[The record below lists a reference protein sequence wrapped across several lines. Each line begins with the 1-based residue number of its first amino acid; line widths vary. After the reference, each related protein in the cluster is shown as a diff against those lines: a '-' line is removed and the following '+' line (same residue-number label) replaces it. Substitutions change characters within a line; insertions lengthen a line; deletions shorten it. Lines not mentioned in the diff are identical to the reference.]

1 MTTLKFNQP
10 TLKTLDSF
18 LDSLLSDLPGTNS
31 NNNMNFPAVN
41 ICETP
46 DDYQLEFNVP
56 GRKKEDFKITV
67 DKNILTVSFEKNE
80 EQKEEKRQFI
90 KREFIT
96 QAFKRSFTLDEKI
109 NADNIDAKYENGI
122 LFLTLPK
129 KEEVKVLPKEISVK

>member
-1 MTTLKFNQP
+1 MTTVKFNQP
-10 TLKTLDSF
+10 NFNTLDSF
-18 LDSLLSDLPGTNS
+18 LDNLLNDLPATKNNS
-31 NNNMNFPAVN
+31 LSFPAVN
-41 ICETP
+41 IIESG

-80 EQKEEKRQFI
+80 ENKEEGKQFI

-96 QAFKRSFTLDEKI
+96 QSFKRSFTLDEKI

-122 LFLTLPK
+122 LFLALPK
-129 KEEVKVLPKEISVK
+129 KEEVKVVPKEISVK

>member
-18 LDSLLSDLPGTNS
+18 LDNLLSDLPVPQNTS
-31 NNNMNFPAVN
+31 MNFPAVN
-41 ICETP
+41 IMETN
-46 DDYQLEFNVP
+46 DAYELEFNVP

-67 DKNILTVSFEKNE
+67 DKNVLTVSFEKNE
-80 EQKEEKRQFI
+80 EHKEENKKYI
-90 KREFIT
+90 KREFVT
-96 QAFKRSFTLDEKI
+96 QSFKRSFTLDEKI
-109 NADNIDAKYENGI
+109 NADDINARYENGI

>member
-18 LDSLLSDLPGTNS
+18 LDNLLNDLPVTKNAS
-31 NNNMNFPAVN
+31 MNFPAVN
-41 ICETP
+41 ICETT
-46 DDYQLEFNVP
+46 DNYELEFNVP

-80 EQKEEKRQFI
+80 ENKEENRQFI
-90 KREFIT
+90 KREFVT
-96 QAFKRSFTLDEKI
+96 QSFKRSFTLDEKI
-109 NADNIDAKYENGI
+109 NADDINAKYENGI